1 MIRFFAFALLLYLGY
16 RGLKA
21 MGVLPFGGGES
32 GDLKTGSQAD
42 ADLLKD
48 PQCGVYFL
56 KQTGVRAKVGNQTIY
71 FCSRDCLD
79 EYLKSRSSG

>member
-1 MIRFFAFALLLYLGY
+1 MIRILAFALFFYLCY

-21 MGVLPFGGGES
+21 IGSILSGGGER
-32 GDLKTGSQAD
+32 DALKTESQAD

-56 KQTGVRAKVGNQTIY
+56 KQRGVRAKVGNQTMY
-71 FCSRDCLD
+71 FCSQDCLD
-79 EYLKSRSSG
+79 EYLRSRSPG